1 MRIAYGEEQYNGQE
15 AEIMVPLRENG
26 WYHVRGEIQ
35 DIPTRLR
42 RTEFRGD
49 SVSRV
54 QMMNVLVD
62 LKYLLIRAQYHS
74 EQIEGRYVKNVEW
87 MKKDRSKTRAIPTSK
102 QVFAYA

>member
-1 MRIAYGEEQYNGQE
+1 
-15 AEIMVPLRENG
+15 
-26 WYHVRGEIQ
+26 
-35 DIPTRLR
+35 
-42 RTEFRGD
+42 
-49 SVSRV
+49 
-54 QMMNVLVD
+54 MMNVLVD

>member
-15 AEIMVPLRENG
+15 AEITVPLRENG

-49 SVSRV
+49 AVTRT
-54 QMMNVLVD
+54 QMVKILAD
-62 LKYLLIRAQYHS
+62 LKYLMIRAQYHS
-74 EQIEGRYVKNVEW
+74 EQIEGRYVRNS
-87 MKKDRSKTRAIPTSK
+87 SKIK
-102 QVFAYA
+102 LHIVNFYANLYF